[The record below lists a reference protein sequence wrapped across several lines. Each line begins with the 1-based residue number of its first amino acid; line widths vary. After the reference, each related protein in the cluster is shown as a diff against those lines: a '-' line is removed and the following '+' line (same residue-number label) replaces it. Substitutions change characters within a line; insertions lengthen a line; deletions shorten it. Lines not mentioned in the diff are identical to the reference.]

1 MDCRDEDDFAGQV
14 NGNGHDEGEALKRLE
29 HPQIVHEI
37 LRWAT
42 SLRTKVSTISRA
54 GVTGA
59 KHIYR
64 SHLLNVQ
71 STIAM
76 QSISNFS
83 FPRKH

>member
-1 MDCRDEDDFAGQV
+1 MRTTLPVRSMVMGMI
-14 NGNGHDEGEALKRLE
+14 EGEALKRLV

-37 LRWAT
+37 L
-42 SLRTKVSTISRA
+42 KVGYIPRNENHTISRA
-54 GVTGA
+54 GDTDA

-64 SHLLNVQ
+64 SHLLNLQ